1 MLGKEPD
8 RKSSSGRW
16 LAALALAAVLAA
28 PPPVRAAE
36 GLWDSVLEKMN
47 IKAAPPGPGPD
58 FVERTR
64 PDAADLGYLPT
75 ATPHRV
81 SPLPVKTPGQIE
93 AQKSALDAAQQRQL
107 HPGAPKPLGI
117 GKGKRAAKPVPEP
130 AVAD

>member
-16 LAALALAAVLAA
+16 VAPLALAAALAA
-28 PPPVRAAE
+28 LSPVRAAD

-64 PDAADLGYLPT
+64 PDPADLGYLPT

-93 AQKSALDAAQQRQL
+93 AEKAALDAAQQRQL
-107 HPGAPKPLGI
+107 HPGTPKPLGI
-117 GKGKRAAKPVPEP
+117 AKGKRAAKPGSDP